1 MLASLTFVTPFG
13 GLLALAVVLP
23 LAAFAIS
30 AAQTARGRALLR
42 LDSPEQ
48 DRHVTLAALVAVP
61 LLLGLAAAEPAL
73 RSHVGRRVRTDA
85 QAVFVFDTSRS
96 MAAAAGSGAPTR
108 FKQAQAAA
116 IRLRNDA
123 IPEVPSGISTVTT
136 QLLPH
141 LFPTPDEAVFNSTV
155 RNAIGIEMP
164 PPPVLQLGV
173 PGTAFSALAPLRNE
187 GYFEPRT
194 KKRLVILLTDGESG
208 PYDPA
213 ALADTLVHP
222 GRGQPGP
229 GEQTGKAQP
238 PVSLFIVRVGSTADR
253 IYYGDGSIEA
263 PYRPDPQAPVIV
275 STLAALTKGHA
286 FDVAKL
292 SAATNALHTAL
303 GSGKTVTRGVSTKT
317 IALAPYVVLVTF
329 AALAIIIRKRNLAS
343 F

>member
-213 ALADTLVHP
+213 ALADTLVH
-222 GRGQPGP
+222 RG
-229 GEQTGKAQP
+229 AQP
-238 PVSLFIVRVGSTADR
+238 VLGGSGGKPEPPISLVIVRVGSSADR
-253 IYYGDGSIEA
+253 IYQSDGKIEA
-263 PYRPDPQAPVIV
+263 AYRPDPRAAVIA
-275 STLAALTKGHA
+275 STLAALTRGRAVDAAH
-286 FDVAKL
+286 L
-292 SAATNALHTAL
+292 SAASDALRTAL
-303 GSGKTVTRGVSTKT
+303 GPGQTVTRGVRTRT
-317 IALAPYVVLVTF
+317 LALAPYVVLVAF
-329 AALAIIIRKRNLAS
+329 AALAVIIRKRNLVS